1 MYEKWLTNPTR
12 ARLDQAIYDALA
24 SANKRAQA
32 RLVTANEVDAEAVLR
47 HPYGIIIVDGGGVA
61 KSYYYAASTTVLTL
75 AWCPKGRK
83 KIVRVAADRYP
94 AKQSAYGLSTHDRRA
109 VYRRP
114 TREQAHEV
122 WSVVFPERASRL
134 RELRAHRLEHRLARL
149 GEPEKNDRMAI
160 PLWSA
165 HVSAYVPGQGLL
177 LSDSPLRPKIVQ
189 LVVRDPST
197 GYRRHITVPPR
208 FANPATKTFQRL
220 QAEGG
225 GARRFRAAL
234 AWTHEHSAEEYLWA
248 AAA

>member
-1 MYEKWLTNPTR
+1 MYEQRLTNPTR
-12 ARLDQAIYDALA
+12 TRLDKAICDALA
-24 SANKRAQA
+24 AANKRARA
-32 RLVTANEVDAEAVLR
+32 RVVTRNAVDSEAVFR
-47 HPYGIIIVDGGGVA
+47 YPYGVIVVDGGGIA
-61 KSYYYAASTTVLTL
+61 NSYNYAASTTVLTL
-75 AWCPKGRK
+75 AWCRRGRK
-83 KIVRVAADRYP
+83 KIVRVEAGRYP
-94 AKQSAYGLSTHDRRA
+94 AKQSAYGRSTRDRRA

-114 TREQAHEV
+114 TREQAREV

-134 RELRAHRLEHRLARL
+134 RELRAHHLKLRLARL
-149 GEPEKNDRMAI
+149 GEPMKNDRLAI

-177 LSDSPLRPKIVQ
+177 LSDNPLRPKIVQ
-189 LVVRDPST
+189 IVVRDPNT

-234 AWTHEHSAEEYLWA
+234 AWTHEHSSDEYRGKA
-248 AAA
+248 TA